1 MKKFLAIL
9 LSALLVVS
17 ALAVTVIADTVNWE
31 DGHTVDDKGDYTF
44 DNAYGFVFNINY
56 VDGTIAGEDNT
67 LIVTPSAYVSSNPNW
82 AISVF
87 LAATDDANVYEVISV
102 VSCPANVEGWDIN
115 TLWPMSANAC
125 LIAHSAYSNASG
137 TNWQA
142 KVAAMA
148 LKEGDKITIS
158 EDNTTATVQDAPEG
172 YEVTNGVE
180 PEVPTGSIYA
190 EKVVSSYKDYTTSP
204 LFRQNSE
211 YKWSED
217 AAIAYPD
224 DDLAEEMT
232 NGQVAAFDGNWDN
245 FWDNCAPVIGF
256 HCETPAFE
264 EYAGY
269 AEVGYAWIR
278 VDLGAAA
285 NINKLTATVHN
296 LDSTSNITSVTFMVS
311 EDGEAW
317 NEAGK
322 VEISESGDIVA
333 AVELEEAVSAQYV
346 EYRFTGAAYWMFV
359 SEVQAIE
366 VVERNVVNTTV
377 PVTATEAA
385 PALTDGE
392 VIVWNAG
399 EEDRTLTT
407 TEAGLRYQWF
417 IVTDAEGNVVKIGN
431 NLVADWEENSV
442 TVPAGGQLVAFT
454 YNANSPANQSLMD
467 TYNDILLVANNG
479 ALIYN
484 TALDV
489 ESDYT
494 VVADEQTV
502 TITCNAVPEEPDPE
516 ESNPEESD
524 PEESEPAE
532 DLEAELKDFVGEAVD
547 GKFDL
552 VIDAPETYKAGDEIT
567 VTVTVANIT
576 AENGLHVVKFN
587 FYYDSEKLVL
597 TNDLDEEEDNRLVC
611 IDEENLPSKWENFTK
626 VNNDFDAENAE
637 GTEVKALNDGI
648 IYASALTDK
657 DSSSTAI
664 KEDGKVVFTF
674 TFTANA
680 DAEGDIGL
688 AIPHAEVEGALN
700 NAAGA
705 ELYAGNGGY
714 AIIAAD
720 AGDVSE
726 PEVSDPE
733 VSEPEE
739 SKPEE
744 PVVPGD
750 ASNML
755 VFAIIALVAIAG
767 SAVVIKT
774 RK

>member
-31 DGHTVDDKGDYTF
+31 DGHTVDDIGDYTF

-125 LIAHSAYSNASG
+125 LIAHSAYSNANG

-172 YEVTNGVE
+172 YVVTNGVVDE
-180 PEVPTGSIYA
+180 PTTVPEVITVDGDLSDNGWAAEGWTEVTPENGYWQTVPTTTDTL
-190 EKVVSSYKDYTTSP
+190 SYKYQ
-204 LFRQNSE
+204 FRT
-211 YKWSED
+211 
-217 AAIAYPD
+217 D
-224 DDLAEEMT
+224 DTKLY
-232 NGQVAAFDGNWDN
+232 AAF
-245 FWDNCAPVIGF
+245 
-256 HCETPAFE
+256 
-264 EYAGY
+264 
-269 AEVGYAWIR
+269 
-278 VDLGAAA
+278 
-285 NINKLTATVHN
+285 
-296 LDSTSNITSVTFMVS
+296 
-311 EDGEAW
+311 
-317 NEAGK
+317 
-322 VEISESGDIVA
+322 EIDCA
-333 AVELEEAVSAQYV
+333 AVEGGNGNGTTIRLWLNTDA
-346 EYRFTGAAYWMFV
+346 EYQLYTHFY
-359 SEVQAIE
+359 
-366 VVERNVVNTTV
+366 
-377 PVTATEAA
+377 
-385 PALTDGE
+385 E
-392 VIVWNAG
+392 VIV
-399 EEDRTLTT
+399 
-407 TEAGLRYQWF
+407 
-417 IVTDAEGNVVKIGN
+417 
-431 NLVADWEENSV
+431 
-442 TVPAGGQLVAFT
+442 GGC
-454 YNANSPANQSLMD
+454 S
-467 TYNDILLVANNG
+467 G
-479 ALIYN
+479 KYN
-484 TALDV
+484 TAKDANSGSAIENSSIEAVLTSDGEKTYAEFSVDLNEFGGEDGFNYFISVSNKINENVCLYYPANDEPAEGESRTAKLPYAAWNTEKAAAADV
-489 ESDYT
+489 EELALGEIT
-494 VVADEQTV
+494 VE
-502 TITCNAVPEEPDPE
+502 DPE
-516 ESNPEESD
+516 VSDPEESD
-524 PEESEPAE
+524 PEVSEPAE

-726 PEVSDPE
+726 PDVSEPE

>member
-1 MKKFLAIL
+1 MKKFIAIL
-9 LSALLVVS
+9 LSALLVVAALAITVS
-17 ALAVTVIADTVNWE
+17 ADDAVIGLDRANHYDWTTKDFESAEYTPTGASAGEILVAASASAEDTAYGKFDTNPIFDWWYKIYAELNEEGTAFVITAIDPPGDSDGDPYETWTLGEGKLFITCNTGYASTEVAGKAAEANVIKALAVGDTLTLNGITLADIQTTSGALTDASVTVTKAVVEEPDVPGDALENLAAGKTYTASEQFRMGGKDVGYGWDENAAIVYE
-31 DGHTVDDKGDYTF
+31 DENGVTLTDGVLPAETADYTAVEWAGWNGNTPPVKETTGYNWMTI
-44 DNAYGFVFNINY
+44 DLGESYDLGKY
-56 VDGTIAGEDNT
+56 VVWCGDLG
-67 LIVTPSAYVSSNPNW
+67 LSNGIGAP
-82 AISVF
+82 
-87 LAATDDANVYEVISV
+87 
-102 VSCPANVEGWDIN
+102 
-115 TLWPMSANAC
+115 
-125 LIAHSAYSNASG
+125 
-137 TNWQA
+137 
-142 KVAAMA
+142 
-148 LKEGDKITIS
+148 DKI
-158 EDNTTATVQDAPEG
+158 
-172 YEVTNGVE
+172 EV
-180 PEVPTGSIYA
+180 
-190 EKVVSSYKDYTTSP
+190 
-204 LFRQNSE
+204 F
-211 YKWSED
+211 
-217 AAIAYPD
+217 
-224 DDLAEEMT
+224 
-232 NGQVAAFDGNWDN
+232 
-245 FWDNCAPVIGF
+245 
-256 HCETPAFE
+256 
-264 EYAGY
+264 
-269 AEVGYAWIR
+269 
-278 VDLGAAA
+278 
-285 NINKLTATVHN
+285 
-296 LDSTSNITSVTFMVS
+296 VS
-311 EDGEAW
+311 EDGQTWGEEAV
-317 NEAGK
+317 AS
-322 VEISESGDIVA
+322 VEPTREQGRILTS
-333 AVELEEAVSAQYV
+333 VELEGEATGRYV
-346 EYRFTGAAYWMFV
+346 QFRFHCGTWSFLAEL
-359 SEVQAIE
+359 EVYEGGEQA
-366 VVERNVVNTTV
+366 
-377 PVTATEAA
+377 
-385 PALTDGE
+385 
-392 VIVWNAG
+392 
-399 EEDRTLTT
+399 
-407 TEAGLRYQWF
+407 
-417 IVTDAEGNVVKIGN
+417 
-431 NLVADWEENSV
+431 
-442 TVPAGGQLVAFT
+442 
-454 YNANSPANQSLMD
+454 
-467 TYNDILLVANNG
+467 
-479 ALIYN
+479 
-484 TALDV
+484 
-489 ESDYT
+489 
-494 VVADEQTV
+494 
-502 TITCNAVPEEPDPE
+502 PE
-516 ESNPEESD
+516 ESKPEESE